1 MTFDQL
7 PAYLQTKIVADSTL
21 AALGT
26 PIIVDPFLDPQAAQA
41 ALALQLRTTGVAIEV
56 GFPYLGAPETL
67 LGGAT
72 HVDATVEVFVAEHVT
87 KAHTPNKLSL
97 VMKVVAACCKNPGG
111 GAKPARLRSAES
123 VKTES
128 GYILHML
135 SFFVP
140 MNVK

>member
-7 PAYLQTKIVADSTL
+7 PVYLQTKIAADASL
-21 AALGT
+21 AALGAA
-26 PIIVDPFLDPQAAQA
+26 IIVDPFLDPQTAQGN
-41 ALALQLRTTGVAIEV
+41 LATQLRATGVAIEI

-67 LGGAT
+67 LGGT
-72 HVDATVEVFVAEHVT
+72 TLVEATVDVFVAEHTTV
-87 KAHTPNKLSL
+87 AHTPNKLAL
-97 VMKVVAACCKNPGG
+97 VMKVAAACCKNPGA

-135 SFFVP
+135 TFYVP